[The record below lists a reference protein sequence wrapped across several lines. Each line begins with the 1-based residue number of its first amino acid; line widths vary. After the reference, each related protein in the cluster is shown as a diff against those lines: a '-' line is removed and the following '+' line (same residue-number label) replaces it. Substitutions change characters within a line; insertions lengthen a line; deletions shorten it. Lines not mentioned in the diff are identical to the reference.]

1 LTGAG
6 KKKGKEGHRPDG
18 QAGLLGRLGGN
29 GPDVQWGGEEKKLT
43 FEFQNCFLGLGKL
56 ITENQVAEIIG
67 KNSQKIVGK
76 LGMQECE
83 LE

>member
-1 LTGAG
+1 MGQLACWVGSGEMGQMSNGAV
-6 KKKGKEGHRPDG
+6 KK
-18 QAGLLGRLGGN
+18 
-29 GPDVQWGGEEKKLT
+29 KKLT